1 MARRTRLALSVVATL
16 LVAAAGA
23 AETVRIVADR
33 AEVRREA
40 NAGGSILGAVS
51 RGTVLQVL
59 GREGGWVQVAYP
71 IGNGAFY
78 GGYVP
83 EVFCEDARGA
93 APSASQPPTPTPP
106 VGVRPKDAWFTD
118 PSAGLEPA
126 PEPITAPASVAPVA
140 HQPTSERQK
149 PAGAT
154 LPLERLGV
162 FVVTWGELGNG
173 LVEKDQMNSR
183 KDLEGKL
190 RQGRKHV
197 SLASF
202 REASHL
208 LLVIGQRGIANSGS
222 YIPGTSTTTAY
233 VTSPYTA
240 TAHTTT
246 GAPTP
251 IYVGNVGATLLLS
264 ADRRPLRTFSGSGL
278 TWKGAANDIAKQVDD
293 WVGLNKTAI
302 GQLLRE
308 AGAGPSPTR

>member
-126 PEPITAPASVAPVA
+126 PRTHHGS
-140 HQPTSERQK
+140 S
-149 PAGAT
+149 
-154 LPLERLGV
+154 
-162 FVVTWGELGNG
+162 
-173 LVEKDQMNSR
+173 
-183 KDLEGKL
+183 L
-190 RQGRKHV
+190 RCT
-197 SLASF
+197 
-202 REASHL
+202 
-208 LLVIGQRGIANSGS
+208 SGS
-222 YIPGTSTTTAY
+222 PTDVRAAEACWGNSAPGT
-233 VTSPYTA
+233 P
-240 TAHTTT
+240 
-246 GAPTP
+246 
-251 IYVGNVGATLLLS
+251 
-264 ADRRPLRTFSGSGL
+264 RRLCIHGE
-278 TWKGAANDIAKQVDD
+278 N
-293 WVGLNKTAI
+293 
-302 GQLLRE
+302 
-308 AGAGPSPTR
+308 